1 MTDAIACYFT
11 EDHRR
16 CDRLLAACE
25 STIAA
30 ASWDRADEA
39 TAAYCDALVRHF
51 AMEEEVLFPELEQ
64 VNPGAAGPTGVM
76 RMEHHQMRQ
85 LLDGLTASVSARD
98 ADTCFGDLETLHMI
112 SQQHNT
118 KEEGILYP
126 LADRSLQGGSVS
138 LIERLDAI

>member
-1 MTDAIACYFT
+1 MTDAIARYFT

-30 ASWDRADEA
+30 GAWDRADDA
-39 TAAYCDALVRHF
+39 TAAFRDALVRHF

-64 VNPGAAGPTGVM
+64 VNPGATGPTGVM

-85 LLDGLTASVSARD
+85 LLDGLTASVRARD
-98 ADTCFGDLETLHMI
+98 TDTCFGDLETLHMI

-126 LADRSLQGGSVS
+126 LADRSLQGGSEE
-138 LIERLDAI
+138 LIVRLDAV